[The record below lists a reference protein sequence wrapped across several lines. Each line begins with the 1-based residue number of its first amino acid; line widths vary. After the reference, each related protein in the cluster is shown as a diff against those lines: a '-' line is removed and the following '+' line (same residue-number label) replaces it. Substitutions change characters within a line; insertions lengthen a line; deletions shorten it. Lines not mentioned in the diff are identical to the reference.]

1 MPVKYKYTDK
11 EGNAVP
17 LSRVNDEIP
26 AYRCERGVTHQAYN
40 VEGLVSEIGILM
52 LMNTGGFTFTEE
64 KIRKLG
70 EKLNLGEGVCDLCV
84 EFFVKRYTFEAWR

>member
-1 MPVKYKYTDK
+1 
-11 EGNAVP
+11 
-17 LSRVNDEIP
+17 L

-52 LMNTGGFTFTEE
+52 LMNIGGFTFTEE

>member
-17 LSRVNDEIP
+17 LSRVNDEIL

-70 EKLNLGEGVCDLCV
+70 EKLDLGEGVCDLCV
-84 EFFVKRYTFEAWR
+84 EFFVKRYTFSAWR